1 MTEDATM
8 DVTLKYVVLLI
19 LILGTILVIIFE
31 NRNPVKTIA
40 WCLVLIFLPV
50 IGLTLYVLFG
60 MDNRHRRLIKEEDL
74 SCLKEITEMTQSD
87 DIVSEMPIPH
97 KPLADMLCK
106 MNMSFLLSGNDVEI
120 MTDFQ
125 TMSDRLI
132 ADIEGARHHINML
145 FFKFEDDAAGRRI
158 ADALIRK
165 SEEGVQ
171 VRLIYDDA
179 GNLMVPRRFYR
190 KLRKHGIKVRGFIRI
205 FLPILSRDYN
215 SRNHRKVVVIDGRV
229 GYMGGMNIAQRYA
242 EGLKWGIWRDTH
254 MRITGP
260 AVSELQ
266 TSFLTDWK
274 FTGGDEPDLAPM
286 YPYNPPSGNTLMQI
300 VTGGPMDKWNVMM
313 QAYMTAISSARCYA
327 FLQSPYFIPPEPIMK
342 TLQNAALSGVDV
354 RVMIPYRG
362 DKGVLP
368 PWASRSYIK
377 DALNAGIRIYLYRKG
392 YMHAKTLV
400 IDDSLVTIGST
411 NIDFRGFEQ
420 DFEINAFM
428 YDESLARQYHD
439 VFIEDQNDAELID
452 PLEWDKRPFI
462 DKAKESVARV
472 FSPLL

>member
-1 MTEDATM
+1 M
-8 DVTLKYVVLLI
+8 DFALKQVFVLTI
-19 LILGTILVIIFE
+19 ILGTILVIISE

-40 WCLVLIFLPV
+40 WCVVLAFMPV
-50 IGLTLYVLFG
+50 IGLLLYILFG
-60 MDNRHRRLIKEEDL
+60 MDNRHRRLIKEDDL
-74 SCLKEITEMTQSD
+74 SRLKGITEIIQGEDISSD
-87 DIVSEMPIPH
+87 IPAQY
-97 KPLADMLCK
+97 KPLAGMLHK
-106 MNMSFLLSGNDVEI
+106 MNRAYPLSGNNVEI
-120 MTDFQ
+120 ITDFQ

-132 ADIEGARHHINML
+132 ADIGSARQHINML
-145 FFKFEDDAAGRRI
+145 FFKFEDDEVGRRI
-158 ADALIRK
+158 ADALIK
-165 SEEGVQ
+165 KAEEGVQ

-179 GNLMVPRRFYR
+179 GNLMVPRRFYK
-190 KLRKHGIKVRGFIRI
+190 KLRKHGLQVRGFIKI

-215 SRNHRKVVVIDGRV
+215 SRNHRKVVVIDGKV

-242 EGLKWGIWRDTH
+242 EGLKWGIWRDTQI
-254 MRITGP
+254 RITGP

-274 FTGGDEPDLAPM
+274 FTKGDEPDLDSM
-286 YPYNPPSGNTLMQI
+286 YPCNPPCGNTLMQI
-300 VTGGPMDKWNVMM
+300 VTGGPMDKWNAMM
-313 QAYMTAISSARCYA
+313 QAYMTAIVSARSYA
-327 FLQSPYFIPPEPIMK
+327 YLQSPYFIPPEPIMK
-342 TLQNAALSGVDV
+342 VLQNAALSGVDV

-377 DALNAGIRIYLYRKG
+377 EALNAGISMYLYRKG

-428 YDESLARQYHD
+428 YDENLARQQHD
-439 VFIEDQNDAELID
+439 LFIEDQKDAELID
-452 PLEWDKRPFI
+452 PLEWDKRPLL
-462 DKAKESVARV
+462 DKAKESAARI
-472 FSPLL
+472 FSQVL

>member
-1 MTEDATM
+1 MDFAIKNIVIAT
-8 DVTLKYVVLLI
+8 VI
-19 LILGTILVIIFE
+19 FGTILVIIFE

-40 WCLVLIFLPV
+40 WCMVLTFMPV
-50 IGLTLYVLFG
+50 IGLLLYILFG
-60 MDNRHRRLIKEEDL
+60 MDNRHRRQIKDEDL
-74 SCLKEITEMTQSD
+74 SRLKGITEITQSD
-87 DIVSEMPIPH
+87 DILSEMPVPQ
-97 KPLADMLCK
+97 KPLADMLRK
-106 MNMSFLLSGNDVEI
+106 MNKSFLLSGNDVEI
-120 MTDFQ
+120 ITDFQ

-165 SEEGVQ
+165 SEEGVL

-190 KLRKHGIKVRGFIRI
+190 KLRKHGIQVRGFIRI

-274 FTGGDEPDLAPM
+274 FTKGDEPDLDPM

-313 QAYMTAISSARCYA
+313 QAYMTAIASARHHAY
-327 FLQSPYFIPPEPIMK
+327 LQSPYFIPPEPIMK

-377 DALNAGIRIYLYRKG
+377 EALNAGIKMYLYRKG
-392 YMHAKTLV
+392 YMHAKTMT

-428 YDESLARQYHD
+428 YDESMARQQRD
-439 VFIEDQNDAELID
+439 IFLEDLKDAELID
-452 PLEWDKRPFI
+452 PLEWDKRPLL
-462 DKAKESVARV
+462 DKAKESAARI
-472 FSPLL
+472 FSQVL

>member
-1 MTEDATM
+1 M
-8 DVTLKYVVLLI
+8 DFALKQVFVLTI
-19 LILGTILVIIFE
+19 ILGTILVIISE

-40 WCLVLIFLPV
+40 WCVVLAFMPV
-50 IGLTLYVLFG
+50 IGLLLYILFG
-60 MDNRHRRLIKEEDL
+60 MDNRHRRLIKEDDL
-74 SCLKEITEMTQSD
+74 SRLKGITEIIQGEDISSDIPTQY
-87 DIVSEMPIPH
+87 
-97 KPLADMLCK
+97 KPLAGMLHK
-106 MNMSFLLSGNDVEI
+106 MNRAYPLSGNKVEI
-120 MTDFQ
+120 ITDFQ

-132 ADIEGARHHINML
+132 ADIGSARQHINML
-145 FFKFEDDAAGRRI
+145 FFKFEDDEVGRRI
-158 ADALIRK
+158 ADALIK
-165 SEEGVQ
+165 KAEEGVQ

-179 GNLMVPRRFYR
+179 GNLMVPRRFYK
-190 KLRKHGIKVRGFIRI
+190 KLRKHGLQVRGFIKI

-242 EGLKWGIWRDTH
+242 EGLKWGIWRDTQI
-254 MRITGP
+254 RIMGP

-274 FTGGDEPDLAPM
+274 FTKGDTPDLGLM
-286 YPYNPPSGNTLMQI
+286 YPYNAPCGNTLMQI
-300 VTGGPMDKWNVMM
+300 VTGGPMDKWNAMM
-313 QAYMTAISSARCYA
+313 QAYMTAIVSARSYA
-327 FLQSPYFIPPEPIMK
+327 YLQSPYFIPPEPIMK
-342 TLQNAALSGVDV
+342 VLQNAALSGVDV

-377 DALNAGIRIYLYRKG
+377 EALNAGISMYLYRKG

-411 NIDFRGFEQ
+411 NLDFRGFEQ

-428 YDESLARQYHD
+428 YDENLARQQHD
-439 VFIEDQNDAELID
+439 LFIEDQKDAELID
-452 PLEWDKRPFI
+452 PLEWDKRPLL
-462 DKAKESVARV
+462 DKAKESAARI
-472 FSPLL
+472 FSQVL

>member
-1 MTEDATM
+1 MNFA
-8 DVTLKYVVLLI
+8 LKQVFVLTI
-19 LILGTILVIIFE
+19 ILGTILVIISE

-40 WCLVLIFLPV
+40 WCVVLAFMPV
-50 IGLTLYVLFG
+50 IGLLLYILFG
-60 MDNRHRRLIKEEDL
+60 MDNRHRRLIKEDDL
-74 SCLKEITEMTQSD
+74 SRLKGITEIIQGEDISSD
-87 DIVSEMPIPH
+87 IPAQY
-97 KPLADMLCK
+97 KPLAGMLHK
-106 MNMSFLLSGNDVEI
+106 MNRAYPLSGNNVEI
-120 MTDFQ
+120 ITDFQ

-132 ADIEGARHHINML
+132 ADIGSARQHINML
-145 FFKFEDDAAGRRI
+145 FFKFEDDEVGRRI
-158 ADALIRK
+158 ADALIK
-165 SEEGVQ
+165 KAEEGVQ

-179 GNLMVPRRFYR
+179 GNLMVPRRFYK
-190 KLRKHGIKVRGFIRI
+190 KLRKHGLQVRGFIKI

-274 FTGGDEPDLAPM
+274 FTKGDEPDLDTM
-286 YPYNPPSGNTLMQI
+286 YPYNPPCGNTLMQI

-313 QAYMTAISSARCYA
+313 QAYMTAIASARHHAY
-327 FLQSPYFIPPEPIMK
+327 LQSPYFIPPEPIMK

-362 DKGVLP
+362 DRGVLP

-377 DALNAGIRIYLYRKG
+377 DALNAGIKMYLYRKG

-400 IDDSLVTIGST
+400 IDNSLVTIGST
-411 NIDFRGFEQ
+411 NLDFRGFEQ

-428 YDESLARQYHD
+428 YDENLARQQHD
-439 VFIEDQNDAELID
+439 LFIEDQKDAELID
-452 PLEWDKRPFI
+452 PLEWDKRPLL
-462 DKAKESVARV
+462 DKAKESAARI
-472 FSPLL
+472 FSQVL

>member
-1 MTEDATM
+1 M
-8 DVTLKYVVLLI
+8 DFALKQVFVLTI
-19 LILGTILVIIFE
+19 ILGTILVIISE

-40 WCLVLIFLPV
+40 WCVVLAFMPV
-50 IGLTLYVLFG
+50 IGLLLYILFG
-60 MDNRHRRLIKEEDL
+60 MDNRHRRLIKEDDL
-74 SCLKEITEMTQSD
+74 SRLKGITEIIQGEDISSDIPTQY
-87 DIVSEMPIPH
+87 
-97 KPLADMLCK
+97 KPLAGMLHK
-106 MNMSFLLSGNDVEI
+106 MNRAYPLSGNKVEI
-120 MTDFQ
+120 ITDFQ

-132 ADIEGARHHINML
+132 ADIGSARQHINML
-145 FFKFEDDAAGRRI
+145 FFKFEDDEVGRRI
-158 ADALIRK
+158 ADALIK
-165 SEEGVQ
+165 KAEEGVQ

-179 GNLMVPRRFYR
+179 GNLMVPRRFYK
-190 KLRKHGIKVRGFIRI
+190 KLRKHGLQVRGFIKI

-274 FTGGDEPDLAPM
+274 FTKGDEPDLDPM

-300 VTGGPMDKWNVMM
+300 VTGGPMDKWNAMM
-313 QAYMTAISSARCYA
+313 QAYMTAIVSARSYA
-327 FLQSPYFIPPEPIMK
+327 YLQSPYFIPPEPIMK
-342 TLQNAALSGVDV
+342 VLQNAALSGVDV

-377 DALNAGIRIYLYRKG
+377 EALNAGISMYLYRKG
-392 YMHAKTLV
+392 YMHAKTMV

-428 YDESLARQYHD
+428 YDENLARQQHD
-439 VFIEDQNDAELID
+439 LFIEDQKDAELID
-452 PLEWDKRPFI
+452 PLEWDKRPLL
-462 DKAKESVARV
+462 DKAKESAARI
-472 FSPLL
+472 FSQVL

>member
-1 MTEDATM
+1 M
-8 DVTLKYVVLLI
+8 DFALKQVFVLTI
-19 LILGTILVIIFE
+19 ILGTILVIISE

-40 WCLVLIFLPV
+40 WCVVLAFMPV
-50 IGLTLYVLFG
+50 IGLLLYILFG
-60 MDNRHRRLIKEEDL
+60 MDNRHRRLIRKEEYDR
-74 SCLKEITEMTQSD
+74 LKGMTETMQKD
-87 DIVSEMPIPH
+87 DIVSEIPDRH
-97 KPLADMLCK
+97 KPLVTMLSK
-106 MNMSFLLSGNDVEI
+106 ANGAYPLSGNNVEI
-120 MTDFQ
+120 MTNFT

-132 ADIEGARHHINML
+132 RDIESARYHINIL
-145 FFKFEDDAAGRRI
+145 FFKFEDDQVGNKI

-165 SEEGVQ
+165 SKEGVQ
-171 VRLIYDDA
+171 VRLIYDEA
-179 GNLMVPRRFYR
+179 GNMMVPRRFYR
-190 KLRKHGIKVRGFIRI
+190 RLRKHGIQVRGFIRI

-274 FTGGDEPDLAPM
+274 FTKGDEPDLDSM
-286 YPYNPPSGNTLMQI
+286 YPYNPPCGNTLMQI

-313 QAYMTAISSARCYA
+313 QAYMTAIASARHHAY
-327 FLQSPYFIPPEPIMK
+327 LQSPYFIPPEPIMK
-342 TLQNAALSGVDV
+342 VLQNAALSGVDV

-377 DALNAGIRIYLYRKG
+377 EALNAGISMYLYRKG
-392 YMHAKTLV
+392 YMHAKTMV

-428 YDESLARQYHD
+428 YDENLARQQHD
-439 VFIEDQNDAELID
+439 LFIEDQKDAELID
-452 PLEWDKRPFI
+452 PLEWDKRPLL
-462 DKAKESVARV
+462 DKAKESAARI
-472 FSPLL
+472 FSQVL

>member
-1 MTEDATM
+1 MDFAIKNIVIAT
-8 DVTLKYVVLLI
+8 VI
-19 LILGTILVIIFE
+19 FGTILVIIFE

-40 WCLVLIFLPV
+40 WCMVLTFMPV
-50 IGLTLYVLFG
+50 IGLILYILFG
-60 MDNRHRRLIKEEDL
+60 MDNRHRRQIKDEDL
-74 SCLKEITEMTQSD
+74 SRLKGITEITQSD
-87 DIVSEMPIPH
+87 DILSEMPVPQ
-97 KPLADMLCK
+97 KPLADMLRK
-106 MNMSFLLSGNDVEI
+106 MNKSFLLSGNDVEI
-120 MTDFQ
+120 ITDFR
-125 TMSDRLI
+125 TMSDRLVS
-132 ADIEGARHHINML
+132 DIEGARHHINML

-165 SEEGVQ
+165 AEDGVQ

-190 KLRKHGIKVRGFIRI
+190 RLRRHGIKVRGFMRI

-215 SRNHRKVVVIDGRV
+215 SRNHRKVVVIDGEV

-242 EGLKWGIWRDTH
+242 EGLRWGIWRDTH
-254 MRITGP
+254 IRITGP

-274 FTGGDEPDLAPM
+274 FTKGDKPDLDSM
-286 YPYNPPSGNTLMQI
+286 YPCNPPSGNTLMQI

-313 QAYMTAISSARCYA
+313 QAYMTAIASARHHAY
-327 FLQSPYFIPPEPIMK
+327 LQSPYFIPPEPIMK

-354 RVMIPYRG
+354 RVMIPYRS

-368 PWASRSYIK
+368 PWASRSYFK
-377 DALNAGIRIYLYRKG
+377 EALNAGIRIYLYRKG
-392 YMHAKTLV
+392 YMHAKTMT

-428 YDESLARQYHD
+428 YDESMARQQRD
-439 VFIEDQNDAELID
+439 IFLEDLKDAELID
-452 PLEWDKRPFI
+452 PLEWDRRPFI
-462 DKAKESVARV
+462 DKAKESVARI
-472 FSPLL
+472 FSQVL

>member
-1 MTEDATM
+1 MDFAIKNIVIAT
-8 DVTLKYVVLLI
+8 VI
-19 LILGTILVIIFE
+19 FGTILVIIFE

-40 WCLVLIFLPV
+40 WCMVLTFMPV
-50 IGLTLYVLFG
+50 IGLILYILFG
-60 MDNRHRRLIKEEDL
+60 MDNRHRRLVKDEDL
-74 SCLKEITEMTQSD
+74 GRLKGITEIIQGGEIITDLPVPQ
-87 DIVSEMPIPH
+87 
-97 KPLADMLCK
+97 KPLADMLRK
-106 MNMSFLLSGNDVEI
+106 MNKSFLLSGNDVEI
-120 MTDFQ
+120 ITDFQ

-190 KLRKHGIKVRGFIRI
+190 KLRKHGIQVRGFIRI

-274 FTGGDEPDLAPM
+274 FTKGDEPDLDSM
-286 YPYNPPSGNTLMQI
+286 YPGNPPSGNTLMQI

-313 QAYMTAISSARCYA
+313 QAYMTAIVSARSYA
-327 FLQSPYFIPPEPIMK
+327 YLQSPYFIPPEPIMK
-342 TLQNAALSGVDV
+342 VLQNAALSGVDV

-368 PWASRSYIK
+368 PWASRSYFK
-377 DALNAGIRIYLYRKG
+377 EALNAGIRIYLYRKG
-392 YMHAKTLV
+392 YMHAKTMT

-428 YDESLARQYHD
+428 YDESMARQQRD
-439 VFIEDQNDAELID
+439 IFLEDLKDAELID
-452 PLEWDKRPFI
+452 PLEWEKRPFI
-462 DKAKESVARV
+462 DKAKESVARI
-472 FSPLL
+472 FSPVL

>member
-1 MTEDATM
+1 M
-8 DVTLKYVVLLI
+8 DLTLKYVVLLI
-19 LILGTILVIIFE
+19 AILGTILVIVSE

-40 WCLVLIFLPV
+40 WCMVLIFLPV
-50 IGLTLYVLFG
+50 LGLTLYILFG
-60 MDNRHRRLIKEEDL
+60 MDNRHRRQIKDEDL
-74 SCLKEITEMTQSD
+74 SRLKGITKMTQSD
-87 DIVSEMPIPH
+87 DIVSEMPVPH
-97 KPLADMLCK
+97 KPLADMLYK
-106 MNMSFLLSGNDVEI
+106 MNMSFFLSGNDVEI
-120 MTDFQ
+120 ITDFQ

-190 KLRKHGIKVRGFIRI
+190 KLRKHGIQVRGFIRI

-274 FTGGDEPDLAPM
+274 FTRGDEPDLDPM
-286 YPYNPPSGNTLMQI
+286 YPCNPPSGNTLMQI

-313 QAYMTAISSARCYA
+313 QAYMTAIASARSYA
-327 FLQSPYFIPPEPIMK
+327 YLQSPYFIPPEPIMR
-342 TLQNAALSGVDV
+342 TLQNAALCGVDV

-368 PWASRSYIK
+368 PWASRSYFK
-377 DALNAGIRIYLYRKG
+377 EALNAGIRIYLYRKG
-392 YMHAKTLV
+392 YMHAKTMT

-428 YDESLARQYHD
+428 YDESMARQQRD
-439 VFIEDQNDAELID
+439 IFLKDLKDAELID

-462 DKAKESVARV
+462 DKAKESVARI
-472 FSPLL
+472 FSPVL

>member
-1 MTEDATM
+1 M
-8 DVTLKYVVLLI
+8 DFALKQVFVLTI
-19 LILGTILVIIFE
+19 VLGTILVIISE

-40 WCLVLIFLPV
+40 WCVVLTFMPV
-50 IGLTLYVLFG
+50 IGLILYILFG
-60 MDNRHRRLIKEEDL
+60 MDNRHRRLVKDEDL
-74 SCLKEITEMTQSD
+74 GRLKGITEIIQGGEIITDLPFQ
-87 DIVSEMPIPH
+87 H
-97 KPLADMLCK
+97 KPLADMLYG
-106 MNMSFLLSGNDVEI
+106 MNRSYPLSGNNVEI
-120 MTDFQ
+120 ITDFR
-125 TMSDRLI
+125 TMSDRLVS
-132 ADIEGARHHINML
+132 DIEGARHHINML

-165 SEEGVQ
+165 AEDGVQ

-190 KLRKHGIKVRGFIRI
+190 RLRQHGIKVRGFMRI

-215 SRNHRKVVVIDGRV
+215 SRNHRKVVVIDGEV

-242 EGLKWGIWRDTH
+242 EGLRWGIWRDTH
-254 MRITGP
+254 IRITGP

-274 FTGGDEPDLAPM
+274 FTKGDEPDLDSM
-286 YPYNPPSGNTLMQI
+286 YPYNPPCGNTLMQI

-313 QAYMTAISSARCYA
+313 QAYMTAIASARSYA
-327 FLQSPYFIPPEPIMK
+327 YLQSPYFIPPEPLMRV
-342 TLQNAALSGVDV
+342 LQNAALSGVDV

-362 DKGVLP
+362 DKGILP
-368 PWASRSYIK
+368 PLASKSYIA
-377 DALNAGIRIYLYRKG
+377 DALASGMKIYFFRKG

-420 DFEINAFM
+420 DFEINAFL
-428 YDESLARQYHD
+428 YDEVLACQQRD
-439 VFIEDQNDAELID
+439 IFLADQNDSEQVT
-452 PLEWDKRPFI
+452 LEDWGKRPRRDRI
-462 DKAKESVARV
+462 KESFARI
-472 FSPLL
+472 FSQVL

>member
-1 MTEDATM
+1 MDFALKHIVIAT
-8 DVTLKYVVLLI
+8 VI
-19 LILGTILVIIFE
+19 FGTILVIISE

-40 WCLVLIFLPV
+40 WCMVLIFMPI
-50 IGLTLYVLFG
+50 IGLLLYILFG
-60 MDNRHRRLIKEEDL
+60 IDNRHRRQIKDEDL
-74 SCLKEITEMTQSD
+74 NRMKRITETVQGD
-87 DIVSEMPIPH
+87 DIVSEMPFRH
-97 KPLADMLCK
+97 KPLADMLYR
-106 MNMSFLLSGNDVEI
+106 MNRSFPLSGNNVEV
-120 MTDFQ
+120 MTDFR
-125 TMSDRLI
+125 TMSDRLV
-132 ADIEGARHHINML
+132 ADIEAAQNHINLL

-165 SEEGVQ
+165 AEEGVQ

-190 KLRKHGIKVRGFIRI
+190 KLRRHGIQVRGFIRI

-215 SRNHRKVVVIDGRV
+215 SRNHRKVVVIDGKV

-254 MRITGP
+254 MRMTGP

-266 TSFLTDWK
+266 TSFLADWK
-274 FTGGDEPDLAPM
+274 FTKGDEPDLEAM
-286 YPYNPPSGNTLMQI
+286 YPYNPPCGNTLMQI

-313 QAYMTAISSARCYA
+313 QAYMAAIASARSHAY
-327 FLQSPYFIPPEPIMK
+327 LQSPYFIPPEPIMK
-342 TLQNAALSGVDV
+342 VLQNVALNGVDV

-377 DALNAGIRIYLYRKG
+377 EALEAGIRIYLYRKG
-392 YMHAKTLV
+392 YMHAKTMT

-428 YDESLARQYHD
+428 YDENLAVQQREI
-439 VFIEDQNDAELID
+439 FLEDLKDAELID
-452 PLEWDKRPFI
+452 PLDWDKRPFLH
-462 DKAKESVARV
+462 KAKESVARV
-472 FSPLL
+472 FSQVL

>member
-1 MTEDATM
+1 MDFAIKNIVIAT
-8 DVTLKYVVLLI
+8 VI
-19 LILGTILVIIFE
+19 FGTILVIIFE

-40 WCLVLIFLPV
+40 WCMVLTFMPV
-50 IGLTLYVLFG
+50 IGLLLYILFG
-60 MDNRHRRLIKEEDL
+60 MDNRHRRQIKDEDL
-74 SCLKEITEMTQSD
+74 SRLKGITEITQSD
-87 DIVSEMPIPH
+87 DILSEMPVPQ
-97 KPLADMLCK
+97 KPLADMLRK
-106 MNMSFLLSGNDVEI
+106 MNKSFLLSGNDVEI
-120 MTDFQ
+120 ITDFQ

-190 KLRKHGIKVRGFIRI
+190 KLRKHGIQVRGFIRI

-274 FTGGDEPDLAPM
+274 FTKGEEPDLERM
-286 YPYNPPSGNTLMQI
+286 YTYKPPCGNTLMQI

-313 QAYMTAISSARCYA
+313 QAYMTAIASARHHAY
-327 FLQSPYFIPPEPIMK
+327 LQSPYFIPPEPIMK

-377 DALNAGIRIYLYRKG
+377 DALDAGIRIYLYRKG
-392 YMHAKTLV
+392 YMHAKTMT

-428 YDESLARQYHD
+428 YDERLAVQQREI
-439 VFIEDQNDAELID
+439 FLEDQKDAELIESD
-452 PLEWDKRPFI
+452 KWEKRPLI

-472 FSPLL
+472 FSPVL

>member
-1 MTEDATM
+1 M
-8 DVTLKYVVLLI
+8 DFALKQVFVLTI
-19 LILGTILVIIFE
+19 ILGTILVIISE

-40 WCLVLIFLPV
+40 WCVVLAFMPV
-50 IGLTLYVLFG
+50 IGLLLYILFG
-60 MDNRHRRLIKEEDL
+60 MDNRHRRLIKEDDL
-74 SCLKEITEMTQSD
+74 SRLKGITEIIQGGDISSD
-87 DIVSEMPIPH
+87 IPAQY
-97 KPLADMLCK
+97 KPLAGMLHK
-106 MNMSFLLSGNDVEI
+106 MNRAYPLSGNNVEI
-120 MTDFQ
+120 ITDFQ

-132 ADIEGARHHINML
+132 ADIGSARQHINML
-145 FFKFEDDAAGRRI
+145 FFKFEDDEVGRRI
-158 ADALIRK
+158 ADALIK
-165 SEEGVQ
+165 KAEEGVQ

-179 GNLMVPRRFYR
+179 GNLMVPRRFYK
-190 KLRKHGIKVRGFIRI
+190 KLRKHGLQVRGFIKI

-274 FTGGDEPDLAPM
+274 FTKGDEPDLDSM
-286 YPYNPPSGNTLMQI
+286 YPYNPPCGNTLMQI

-313 QAYMTAISSARCYA
+313 QAYMTAIASARHHAY
-327 FLQSPYFIPPEPIMK
+327 LQSPYFIPPEPIMK
-342 TLQNAALSGVDV
+342 VLQNAALSGVDV

-377 DALNAGIRIYLYRKG
+377 EALNAGIKMYLYRKG
-392 YMHAKTLV
+392 YMHAKTMT

-428 YDESLARQYHD
+428 YDENLARQQHD
-439 VFIEDQNDAELID
+439 LFIEDQKDAELID
-452 PLEWDKRPFI
+452 PLEWDKRPLL
-462 DKAKESVARV
+462 DKAKESAARI
-472 FSPLL
+472 FSQVL

>member
-1 MTEDATM
+1 M
-8 DVTLKYVVLLI
+8 DFALKQVFVLTI
-19 LILGTILVIIFE
+19 ILGTILVIISE

-40 WCLVLIFLPV
+40 WCVVLAFMPV
-50 IGLTLYVLFG
+50 IGLLLYILFG
-60 MDNRHRRLIKEEDL
+60 MDNRHRRLIKEDDL
-74 SCLKEITEMTQSD
+74 SRLKGITEIIQGEDISSDIPTQY
-87 DIVSEMPIPH
+87 
-97 KPLADMLCK
+97 KPLAGMLHK
-106 MNMSFLLSGNDVEI
+106 MNRAYPLSGNKVEI
-120 MTDFQ
+120 ITDFQ

-132 ADIEGARHHINML
+132 ADIGSARQHINML
-145 FFKFEDDAAGRRI
+145 FFKFEDDEVGRRI
-158 ADALIRK
+158 ADALIK
-165 SEEGVQ
+165 KAEEGVQ

-179 GNLMVPRRFYR
+179 GNLMVPRRFYK
-190 KLRKHGIKVRGFIRI
+190 KLRKHGLQVRGFIKI

-274 FTGGDEPDLAPM
+274 FTKGDEPDLAPM
-286 YPYNPPSGNTLMQI
+286 YPYNPPCGNTLMQI

-313 QAYMTAISSARCYA
+313 QAYMTAIASARHHAY
-327 FLQSPYFIPPEPIMK
+327 LQSPYFIPPEPIMK
-342 TLQNAALSGVDV
+342 VLQNAALSGVDV

-377 DALNAGIRIYLYRKG
+377 EALNAGIKMYLYRKG
-392 YMHAKTLV
+392 YMHAKTMT

-428 YDESLARQYHD
+428 YDESMARQQRD
-439 VFIEDQNDAELID
+439 IFLEDLKDAELID
-452 PLEWDKRPFI
+452 PLEWDKRPLL
-462 DKAKESVARV
+462 DKAKESAARI
-472 FSPLL
+472 FSQVL

>member
-1 MTEDATM
+1 MDFAIKNIVIAT
-8 DVTLKYVVLLI
+8 I
-19 LILGTILVIIFE
+19 IFGTILVIIFE

-40 WCLVLIFLPV
+40 WCVVLAFMPV
-50 IGLTLYVLFG
+50 IGLLLYILFG
-60 MDNRHRRLIKEEDL
+60 MDNRHRRLIKEDDL
-74 SCLKEITEMTQSD
+74 SRLKGITEIIQGEDISSD
-87 DIVSEMPIPH
+87 IPAQY
-97 KPLADMLCK
+97 KPLAGMLHK
-106 MNMSFLLSGNDVEI
+106 MNRAYPLSGNNVEI
-120 MTDFQ
+120 ITDFQ

-132 ADIEGARHHINML
+132 ADIGSARQHINML
-145 FFKFEDDAAGRRI
+145 FFKFEDDEVGRRI

-165 SEEGVQ
+165 SEEGVL

-190 KLRKHGIKVRGFIRI
+190 KLRKHGIQVRGFIRI

-274 FTGGDEPDLAPM
+274 FTKGDEPDLDLM
-286 YPYNPPSGNTLMQI
+286 YPYNAPCGNTLMQI
-300 VTGGPMDKWNVMM
+300 VTGGPMDKWNAMM
-313 QAYMTAISSARCYA
+313 QAYMTAIVSARSYA
-327 FLQSPYFIPPEPIMK
+327 YLQSPYFIPPEPIMK
-342 TLQNAALSGVDV
+342 VLQNAALSGVDV

-377 DALNAGIRIYLYRKG
+377 EALNAGIRMYLYRKG

-428 YDESLARQYHD
+428 YDENLARQQHD
-439 VFIEDQNDAELID
+439 LFIEDQKDAELID
-452 PLEWDKRPFI
+452 PLEWDKRPLL
-462 DKAKESVARV
+462 DKAKESAARI
-472 FSPLL
+472 FSQVL

>member
-1 MTEDATM
+1 MDFAIKNIVIAT
-8 DVTLKYVVLLI
+8 VI
-19 LILGTILVIIFE
+19 FGTILVIIFE

-40 WCLVLIFLPV
+40 WCMVLTFMPV
-50 IGLTLYVLFG
+50 IGLLLYILFG
-60 MDNRHRRLIKEEDL
+60 MDNRHRRQIKDEDL
-74 SCLKEITEMTQSD
+74 SRLKGITEITQSD
-87 DIVSEMPIPH
+87 DILSEMPVPQ
-97 KPLADMLCK
+97 KPLADMLRK
-106 MNMSFLLSGNDVEI
+106 MNKSFLLSGNDVEI
-120 MTDFQ
+120 ITDFQ

-165 SEEGVQ
+165 SEEGVL

-190 KLRKHGIKVRGFIRI
+190 KLRKHGIQVRGFIRI

-274 FTGGDEPDLAPM
+274 FTKGDEPDLAPM
-286 YPYNPPSGNTLMQI
+286 YPYNPPCGNTLC
-300 VTGGPMDKWNVMM
+300 
-313 QAYMTAISSARCYA
+313 R
-327 FLQSPYFIPPEPIMK
+327 
-342 TLQNAALSGVDV
+342 LS
-354 RVMIPYRG
+354 
-362 DKGVLP
+362 
-368 PWASRSYIK
+368 
-377 DALNAGIRIYLYRKG
+377 
-392 YMHAKTLV
+392 
-400 IDDSLVTIGST
+400 
-411 NIDFRGFEQ
+411 Q
-420 DFEINAFM
+420 
-428 YDESLARQYHD
+428 
-439 VFIEDQNDAELID
+439 
-452 PLEWDKRPFI
+452 
-462 DKAKESVARV
+462 VARWINGM
-472 FSPLL
+472 

>member
-1 MTEDATM
+1 M
-8 DVTLKYVVLLI
+8 DFTLKHIVVLTV
-19 LILGTILVIIFE
+19 ILGTIFVIISE

-40 WCLVLIFLPV
+40 WCMVLTFMPV
-50 IGLTLYVLFG
+50 IGLILYILFG
-60 MDNRHRRLIKEEDL
+60 MGNRHRKLVKDEDL
-74 SCLKEITEMTQSD
+74 SRFKDVTEIIQSD
-87 DIVSEMPIPH
+87 EIISDLPARH
-97 KPLADMLCK
+97 KPLAEMLYR
-106 MNMSFLLSGNDVEI
+106 MNRSYPLNGNNVEI
-120 MTDFQ
+120 MTDFR
-125 TMSDRLI
+125 TMSDRLVS
-132 ADIEGARHHINML
+132 DIEVARHHINML

-165 SEEGVQ
+165 AEEGVQ
-171 VRLIYDDA
+171 IRLIYDDA

-190 KLRKHGIKVRGFIRI
+190 RLRQHGIQVRGFMRI

-215 SRNHRKVVVIDGRV
+215 SRNHRKVVVIDGEV

-254 MRITGP
+254 IRITGP

-274 FTGGDEPDLAPM
+274 FTKGDEPDLDSM
-286 YPYNPPSGNTLMQI
+286 YPYNPPCGNTLMQI
-300 VTGGPMDKWNVMM
+300 VTGGPMGKWNVMM
-313 QAYMTAISSARCYA
+313 QAYMTAIASARHHAY
-327 FLQSPYFIPPEPIMK
+327 LQSPYFIPPEPIMK

-362 DKGVLP
+362 DKGLLP

-377 DALNAGIRIYLYRKG
+377 EALNAGIRIYLYRKG
-392 YMHAKTLV
+392 YMHAKTMT

-428 YDESLARQYHD
+428 YDGRLAVQQREI
-439 VFIEDQNDAELID
+439 FLEDQKDAELID
-452 PLEWDKRPFI
+452 PLEWDKRPLT

-472 FSPLL
+472 FSPVL

>member
-1 MTEDATM
+1 ME
-8 DVTLKYVVLLI
+8 VTLKYVVLLI
-19 LILGTILVIIFE
+19 LILGTILVIVSE

-40 WCLVLIFLPV
+40 WCMVLIFLPV
-50 IGLTLYVLFG
+50 IGLTLYILFG
-60 MDNRHRRLIKEEDL
+60 MDNRHRRQIKEEDL
-74 SCLKEITEMTQSD
+74 SRLKGITEITQSD
-87 DIVSEMPIPH
+87 EIVSELPFQH
-97 KPLADMLCK
+97 KPLADMLYK
-106 MNMSFLLSGNDVEI
+106 MNRSYPLSGNNVEI

-125 TMSDRLI
+125 PMSDRLI
-132 ADIEGARHHINML
+132 ADIENARHHINIL

-165 SEEGVQ
+165 AKEGIQ
-171 VRLIYDDA
+171 VRLIYDEV
-179 GNLMVPRRFYR
+179 GNLTVPRRFYR
-190 KLRKHGIKVRGFIRI
+190 SLRKHGIQVRGFIRI
-205 FLPILSRDYN
+205 FLPILSHDYN
-215 SRNHRKVVVIDGRV
+215 SRNHRKVVVIDGKV

-274 FTGGDEPDLAPM
+274 FTKGQEPDLAPM
-286 YPYNPPSGNTLMQI
+286 YPYNPPCGNTLMQV
-300 VTGGPMDKWNVMM
+300 VTGGSMDKWNVMM
-313 QAYMTAISSARCYA
+313 QAYMTAIASARSYA
-327 FLQSPYFIPPEPIMK
+327 YLQSPYFIPPEPVMK
-342 TLQNAALSGVDV
+342 ALQNAALSGVDV

-368 PWASRSYIK
+368 PWASRSYVK
-377 DALNAGIRIYLYRKG
+377 EALNAGIKIYLYRKG
-392 YMHAKTLV
+392 YMHAKTMV

-420 DFEINAFM
+420 DFEINAFL
-428 YDESLARQYHD
+428 YDEKLAILQREIFLD
-439 VFIEDQNDAELID
+439 DQNEAELID

-462 DKAKESVARV
+462 DKAKESLARI
-472 FSPLL
+472 FSPVL